1 MDDEHFFP
9 PGWPLSANLNSEN
22 NPPIVE
28 EVSLDN
34 DEGSDKHDEEE
45 GDDNGNEDMACVMN
59 SRETEDHADELDIEE
74 GKTGVENIG
83 SNNPENSTSES
94 NVVAMEPIQSSS
106 SLESNSEEAGESLFD
121 EDCCAITIDRSMI
134 PERPSSSP
142 PQLMSP
148 SSSVSS
154 VLPPLRD
161 RAVSAADMNI
171 DESAPAGYLYLNGRR
186 RRANSM
192 EPVSSSAALSSSTQH
207 DSHKVPNECAIC
219 LTGYEKGE
227 TIVTSCN
234 ADCPHAFHQECIV
247 EWLVKMQDGAPCP
260 CCRRTFVEL
269 DAHIPRAGGNNS
281 NSNNNVQN
289 AEELERQRQ
298 ERRRRHIEEGIIRG
312 GRGFN
317 TSVISLR

>member
-9 PGWPLSANLNSEN
+9 PGWPLSANL
-22 NPPIVE
+22 E

-34 DEGSDKHDEEE
+34 NEGSDKHDKEE
-45 GDDNGNEDMACVMN
+45 GDDNDNEDMACVMN
-59 SRETEDHADELDIEE
+59 SRETEDHIDELDIEE
-74 GKTGVENIG
+74 GKIGAENKG
-83 SNNPENSTSES
+83 SKDSISES

-161 RAVSAADMNI
+161 RAVSAADMN
-171 DESAPAGYLYLNGRR
+171 ESAPVGYLYLNSRR
-186 RRANSM
+186 LRANSM
-192 EPVSSSAALSSSTQH
+192 EPVSSSAASTSSTQH

-234 ADCPHAFHQECIV
+234 KDCPHAFHQECIV

-269 DAHIPRAGGNNS
+269 DAHIPRAARGGNNS
-281 NSNNNVQN
+281 NNNAQN

-298 ERRRRHIEEGIIRG
+298 ERRRRHIEGGIIRG